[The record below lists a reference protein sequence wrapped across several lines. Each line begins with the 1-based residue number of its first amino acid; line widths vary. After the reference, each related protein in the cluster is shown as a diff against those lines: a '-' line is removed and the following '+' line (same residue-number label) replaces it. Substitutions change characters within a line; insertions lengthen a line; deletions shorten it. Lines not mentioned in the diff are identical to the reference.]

1 MFKFFFFFFLCLVLT
16 GCLTFDSHLMRSG
29 SSPEMLATHLEMKK
43 NCWYILEVDKYPV
56 LFYNDFQDYTVIIK
70 CRGNYNIYSRTS
82 LDDDFR
88 KNLSESSPSEKC
100 HGKFRYFEYNGKQAF
115 YFDLDTF
122 VRENPGFYAFMLND
136 GISGFSYCLDRYFKN
151 EISDI
156 TKTYL
161 PASQKAFTIKSEKS
175 DYSLFP
181 FSAED
186 K

>member
-1 MFKFFFFFFLCLVLT
+1 
-16 GCLTFDSHLMRSG
+16 
-29 SSPEMLATHLEMKK
+29 
-43 NCWYILEVDKYPV
+43 VDKYPV

-70 CRGNYNIYSRTS
+70 CREIYNVYSRIS
-82 LDDDFR
+82 LDDNF
-88 KNLSESSPSEKC
+88 KKSLSKSSLSEKW

-115 YFDLDTF
+115 YFDLDVF
-122 VRENPGFYAFMLND
+122 VAENPGFYAFMLND
-136 GISGFSYCLDRYFKN
+136 GITGFSYCLDRYSKN

-161 PASQKAFTIKSEKS
+161 PASQEAFTIKSEKS
-175 DYSLFP
+175 DYSLFS